1 MKRTLLKK
9 VAFGYAAFLII
20 AFLGIQVYTF
30 SHMRQV
36 IQTDEAEE
44 LYSNAVSIAG
54 SYGYRFF
61 NEQITKETL
70 HEYLEN
76 TSDML
81 STDIWVVST
90 DGKVSGASLKNSTQ
104 APKYIRDFDVTG
116 MFGDSFY
123 SIGTFHTYFKTE
135 HLSVYAP
142 ITIKYNVCGYVILH
156 KPTSSLSRLTT
167 QATRL
172 TFQGAFIILLASTVV
187 FIVLMR
193 QIITPIKKL
202 CTVADEFS
210 RDNFKAR
217 ADFGDQ
223 DEIGYLGQ
231 VMNDMAHKLDTHE
244 EVQRKFISNVS
255 HDFKSPLTSIRGYIQ
270 AMMDGTIPDT
280 QYKRYLGIISNEA
293 DRLTN
298 LTNNLLDLNRIGSQ
312 SSVLEKEEF
321 DINQIIL
328 DCAHTSEVQCDKK
341 GIHLSLALY
350 NEASFVFADKMK
362 IQQVL
367 YNLLDNAIKFSYR
380 DSGITIETVQ
390 KGNKLY
396 VSVKDEGIG
405 IPEDSLHSIW
415 HRFYKTDLSRGKD
428 KNGTGLG
435 LSIVKEII
443 QAHNETITV
452 ASTIGVGTTFTFSL
466 SLIDPD
472 AEK

>member
-1 MKRTLLKK
+1 MRKTLLTK
-9 VAFGYAAFLII
+9 VAFGYIAFLVI
-20 AFLGIQVYTF
+20 AFLGIQVFTF

-81 STDIWVVST
+81 STDIWVVSA
-90 DGKVSGASLKNSTQ
+90 DGKVSGASIKNSIP

-123 SIGTFHTYFKTE
+123 SVGTFHSYFKSE
-135 HLSVYAP
+135 YLSVYAP

-172 TFQGAFIILLASTVV
+172 TFQAAFIILLASTIV
-187 FIVLMR
+187 FVVLMR
-193 QIITPIKKL
+193 RIITPVKKL

-217 ADFGDQ
+217 ADFGAQ
-223 DEIGYLGQ
+223 DEIAYLGE

-270 AMMDGTIPDT
+270 AMQDGTIPDA

-341 GIHLSLALY
+341 GIRLSLLLY
-350 NEASFVFADKMK
+350 DEASYVFADKMK

-390 KGNKLY
+390 KNDKLY
-396 VSVKDEGIG
+396 VSVIDEGIG
-405 IPEDSLHSIW
+405 IPEESLHSIW

-443 QAHNETITV
+443 QAHNETISVT
-452 ASTIGVGTTFTFSL
+452 STIGVGTTFTFSL
-466 SLIDPD
+466 SLIQS
-472 AEK
+472 ETE